1 MTAKDDHLPELLTQT
16 KGHGPVAW
24 MVHNRVTPN
33 ILMLVLLVGGLFM
46 TTKIK
51 QEVFPEFS
59 MDIVTVR
66 VPYPGSSPEEV
77 EQGIVLAVEEAVR
90 GIVGVK
96 EITATAA
103 ENIGTV
109 TLELDDDADPQTV
122 YQDIEQEV
130 SRITTFPEEAEK
142 PVVTLAAH
150 RREVLDLQIYGNASE
165 WVLREIGEQVRDQ
178 LLQTGKVT
186 QIDFDGV
193 RDYEISV
200 EIPQEN
206 LRAYNL
212 TLRQV
217 SNAIANSNVELPGG
231 EIKTDTGKILLR
243 FKERND
249 WASEFAR
256 IPIITSST
264 GSVIHLEDIATV
276 KDTFEDTDTLAA
288 YNGMSTVNLEIYRV
302 GSETPIGV
310 SDAVHEAMAQIE
322 ENLPPGIH
330 WIINRDMSDIYR
342 QRLTLLAKNAALGLI
357 LVFIVLSLFL
367 EFKLAFWVMMGI
379 PTSFLGTILLLPST
393 DVTINMI
400 SMFAFIIALGIVV
413 DDAIVAG
420 ENIYEYRQRGM
431 SNFEAAIRGAGDV
444 SVPIAFSILT
454 NIIAFFP
461 LMFVPG
467 FLGKIWG
474 VIPVVVGIVFTISW
488 VEALFILP
496 SHLAHTSS
504 KSSNPVGKF
513 FHHFQQKFSN
523 GFVHAVEVVYGPIV
537 RFVVAYRYIT
547 ASFALAG
554 FIIIVGYAMSG
565 RMGFILMPKVE
576 SDSSVVTATLP
587 YGSSMSQAIV
597 VRDKLVTTAQ
607 QLIDENGKE
616 KLSNG
621 VLATINDNVV
631 RIRMY
636 LTDPEVRPMS
646 TSAFTTLWRDRT
658 GPIKGLQSLRFE
670 FDRGG
675 PGGGSSISVELA
687 HRDINVLDR
696 ASEKLALIMEE
707 FPNVKDVDDG
717 YTPGKVQF
725 DFEMTDAG
733 RSLGLTTTEV
743 ARQVRAAYYGAEA
756 VRQQR
761 GRNEV
766 KVMVRLPKEQRSS
779 IYDLEQLL
787 IKTPAG
793 TDVPLRDIANV
804 KQGRA
809 YTTINRRNG
818 KRTITVE
825 CDVNPISETSQ
836 VLETMKTDVLPQL
849 LRDFPGLSYSFE
861 GRQADMRDAM
871 TTMKWG
877 FGAVLIGI
885 YVLLAIP
892 FKSYLQPLIVMFA
905 IPFGIIGAVLGHKI
919 MGYDLS
925 VISLFGIVALAG
937 VVVNDSLVMV
947 DYANNRRREG
957 DNAFSAITQAGIRRF
972 RPILLTTV
980 TTFGGLAPMIYET
993 SRQARFMIPMA
1004 ISLGY
1009 GILFATVITLI
1020 LVPCLYMIV
1029 EDYLAIVRY
1038 VFNAEWKREKS
1049 VSSHRTEPV
1058 IPDRV

>member
-1 MTAKDDHLPELLTQT
+1 MSAKENHLPDLLTT
-16 KGHGPVAW
+16 PKSHGPVAW

-33 ILMLVLLVGGLFM
+33 ILMLVFLVGGLFM

-51 QEVFPEFS
+51 QEVFPEFTL
-59 MDIVTVR
+59 DIVTVR
-66 VPYPGSSPEEV
+66 VPYSGSSPEEV
-77 EQGIVLAVEEAVR
+77 EQGIILAVEESVR

-109 TLELDDDADPQTV
+109 TLELDEDADAQTV

-142 PVVTLAAH
+142 PVVTLAAR

-178 LLQTGKVT
+178 LLQADGIT
-186 QIDFDGV
+186 QVDFDSV
-193 RDYEISV
+193 RDFEISI

-217 SNAIANSNVELPGG
+217 ATIIGNSNVELPGG
-231 EIKTDTGKILLR
+231 EIKTETGKILLR
-243 FKERND
+243 FKERSD
-249 WASEFAR
+249 WANEFAR
-256 IPIITSST
+256 IPIINSST
-264 GSVIHLEDIATV
+264 GSVIYLEDIAIV
-276 KDTFEDTDTLAA
+276 KDTFEDSDTLAS
-288 YNGMSTVNLEIYRV
+288 YNGMPTINLEIYRV
-302 GSETPIGV
+302 GNETPIGV
-310 SDAVHEAMAQIE
+310 SDAVHEALKSIE
-322 ENLPPGIH
+322 DNLPPGIE
-330 WIINRDMSDIYR
+330 WVINRDMSDIYR
-342 QRLTLLAKNAALGLI
+342 QRLTLLTKNAFIGLC
-357 LVFIVLSLFL
+357 LVFCVLSLFL

-379 PTSFLGTILLLPST
+379 PTSFLGAILLLPGT

-420 ENIYEYRQRGM
+420 ENIYEYRQRGL
-431 SNFEAAIRGAGDV
+431 SNFDAAIRGAHDV

-474 VIPVVVGIVFTISW
+474 VIPVVVGLVFAISW

-504 KSSNPVGKF
+504 KSTNAVSKKL
-513 FHHFQQKFSN
+513 HQLQQKFSS
-523 GFVHAVEVVYGPIV
+523 GFVHAVEVVYGPFV
-537 RFVVAYRYIT
+537 RFMVAQRYIT
-547 ASFALAG
+547 AAIALAG
-554 FIIIVGYAMSG
+554 FIIVIGYAASG

-576 SDSSVVTATLP
+576 SDTSVVSATLP
-587 YGSSMSQAIV
+587 YDSSLEQAIV
-597 VRDKLVTTAQ
+597 VRDRLVTVAQ
-607 QLIDENGKE
+607 QLVEENGGE
-616 KLSNG
+616 KLSKG
-621 VLATINDNVV
+621 VRASINDNS
-631 RIRMY
+631 IRVFTY
-636 LTDPEVRPMS
+636 LTDPEIRPMS
-646 TSAFTTLWRDRT
+646 TREFTTLWRDRT
-658 GPIKGLQSLRFE
+658 GAIKGLQSLRFE

-696 ASEKLALIMEE
+696 ASSNLASIMEE

-733 RSLGLTTTEV
+733 RSLGLTTTDV

-809 YTTINRRNG
+809 YTTINRREG

-825 CDVNPISETSQ
+825 CDVDPISESNQ
-836 VLETMKTDVLPQL
+836 VLATIQDEVLPQL
-849 LRDFPGLSYSFE
+849 LRDYPGLSYSFE

-877 FGAVLIGI
+877 FSGVLIGI

-905 IPFGIIGAVLGHKI
+905 IPFGIIGAVIGHKI

-947 DYANNRRREG
+947 DYANNRRKEG
-957 DNAFSAITQAGIRRF
+957 DDAYTAITQSGIRRF

-1029 EDYLAIVRY
+1029 EDYLAVVRY
-1038 VFNAEWKREKS
+1038 FFGAQWKREKVNEADES
-1049 VSSHRTEPV
+1049 KLVDV
-1058 IPDRV
+1058 F

>member
-1 MTAKDDHLPELLTQT
+1 MSAKDHLPDLLTSP
-16 KGHGPVAW
+16 KSHGPVAW

-33 ILMLVLLVGGLFM
+33 ILMLVLLIGGLV
-46 TTKIK
+46 TTLRIK
-51 QEVFPEFS
+51 QEVFPEFDL
-59 MDIVTVR
+59 DIVTVR

-77 EQGIVLAVEEAVR
+77 EQGIVLAVEENVR

-96 EITATAA
+96 EITASAQ
-103 ENIGTV
+103 ESIGVV
-109 TLELDDDADPQTV
+109 TLELDEDADAQKV
-122 YQDIEQEV
+122 YQDIQQEV

-142 PVVTLAAH
+142 PVITLSAR
-150 RREVLDLQIYGNASE
+150 RREVLDLQIYGNTSE
-165 WVLREIGEQVRDQ
+165 WVLRELGEQVRDQ
-178 LLQTGKVT
+178 LLQTGNVT
-186 QIDFDGV
+186 QVDFDGI

-200 EIPQEN
+200 EIPQDN

-212 TLRQV
+212 TLQQV
-217 SNAIANSNVELPGG
+217 AAAIANSNVELPGG
-231 EIKTDTGKILLR
+231 ELKTDTGKILLR
-243 FKERND
+243 FKERRD
-249 WASEFAR
+249 WANQFAR
-256 IPIITSST
+256 IPIINSSYGT
-264 GSVIHLEDIATV
+264 VIYLEDIAKVT
-276 KDTFEDTDTLAA
+276 DTFEETDNKAT
-288 YNGMSTVNLEIYRV
+288 YNGFATVNLEVYRV

-310 SDAVHEAMAQIE
+310 SDAVREAMKNIE
-322 ENLPPGIH
+322 DNLPPGIN

-342 QRLTLLAKNAALGLI
+342 QRLTLLAKNAFMGLVI
-357 LVFIVLSLFL
+357 VFVMLSLFL
-367 EFKLAFWVMMGI
+367 EFKLAFWVVMGI
-379 PTSFLGTILLLPST
+379 PTSFLGTLLILPAT

-431 SNFEAAIRGAGDV
+431 SNFDAAIRGAHDV

-467 FLGKIWG
+467 MMGKIWG

-504 KSSNPVGKF
+504 KSTNPIGNVL
-513 FHHFQQKFSN
+513 HRWQQKFSDC
-523 GFVHAVEVVYGPIV
+523 FVHAVEVVYGPII
-537 RFVVAYRYIT
+537 RFVVRFRYIFT
-547 ASFALAG
+547 AIALCG
-554 FIIIVGYAMSG
+554 FIVVIGYARSG

-587 YGSSMSQAIV
+587 YGSSFEQAV
-597 VRDKLVTTAQ
+597 KVRDKLEKVAV
-607 QLIDENGKE
+607 QLVAENGGA
-616 KLSNG
+616 KLSDGIRAN
-621 VLATINDNVV
+621 INDNVV
-631 RIRMY
+631 QIRTY
-636 LTDPEVRPMS
+636 LTAPEVRPMS
-646 TSAFTTLWRDRT
+646 TSAFTLLWRDKV
-658 GPIKGLQSLRFE
+658 GPISGLQSLRFE

-687 HRDINVLDR
+687 HRDIAVLDR
-696 ASEKLALIMEE
+696 ASEKLAQIMEE

-725 DFEMTDAG
+725 DFELTEAG
-733 RSLGLTTTEV
+733 RSLGLTTTDV
-743 ARQVRAAYYGAEA
+743 ARQVRSAYYGSEA

-766 KVMVRLPKEQRSS
+766 KVMVRLPREQRSS
-779 IYDLEQLL
+779 VYDVEQLL
-787 IKTPAG
+787 IRTPAG
-793 TDVPLRDIANV
+793 TDVPLRDIATV

-825 CDVNPISETSQ
+825 CDVTPISESNQ
-836 VLETMKTDVLPQL
+836 VLATMTDDVLPQL

-861 GRQADMRDAM
+861 GRQADMRDSL

-877 FGAVLIGI
+877 FSAVLIGI

-947 DYANNRRREG
+947 DYANNRRLDG
-957 DNAFSAITQAGIRRF
+957 DNAYQAITSAGIRRF
-972 RPILLTTV
+972 RPIMLTTA
-980 TTFGGLAPMIYET
+980 TTFGGLAPMIWET

-1004 ISLGY
+1004 ISLGF
-1009 GILFATVITLI
+1009 GILFATVITLL

-1029 EDYLAIVRY
+1029 EDYLDIMRY
-1038 VFNAEWKREKS
+1038 IFTAQWKRSE
-1049 VSSHRTEPV
+1049 EPMHGESGEMDTV
-1058 IPDRV
+1058 